1 MEKITTPL
9 TIITSV
15 FALSFFDGMF
25 GWGLDEGAYMLMGLA
40 QLVSIVWLWIVV
52 KSN

>member
-15 FALSFFDGMF
+15 FAISFFDGMF
-25 GWGLDEGAYMLMGLA
+25 GWGIDDSAYFLMGLA
-40 QLVSIVWLWIVV
+40 QLV
-52 KSN
+52 